1 MPRER
6 EVSGPRL
13 SAVELMITGAMAGVA
28 GKSITA
34 PLDRVKILY
43 QVRHPATAQA
53 SGGTAVIAR
62 ALFKVADG

>member
-13 SAVELMITGAMAGVA
+13 SAVELMITGAIAGVA

-43 QVRHPATAQA
+43 QVRRAATAQA
-53 SGGTAVIAR
+53 PAARRRYRAR
-62 ALFKVADG
+62 AVQCGRR